1 MSPSIRGLV
10 IAACMFG
17 FSMAEGSDGKTAAHT
32 SAPIAVQLMGSSL
45 SAQEVRDEGERE
57 ELAAVTQRLASVEA
71 SIAKTSERA
80 DQVAQRTSW
89 FSLGT
94 VAIGALLAAL
104 ASMGGQMLL
113 MRHQRKINRADAEAK
128 VSNTYVEW
136 QLRQLSELYAPLRA
150 LLSQSNVL
158 YRQMNNALVEAD
170 PNRFRLV
177 DGGDYDGKVFEIRSG
192 EEWVRFRTVEHIAE
206 VFNRGYG
213 VEPYFNDVV
222 DVGQRLVD
230 LIQEKAGYARQE
242 DDQLVQVMGQY
253 LAHFFVLKRLLDRVN
268 KNESP
273 HETSVDKLAT
283 FPTEIQALVNN
294 GFKEINKQVIEWRRF
309 KQLTN

>member
-136 QLRQLSELYAPLRA
+136 RLRQLSELYAPLRA

>member
-1 MSPSIRGLV
+1 MSQSIRGLV

-32 SAPIAVQLMGSSL
+32 SAPIAVQLMASSL
-45 SAQEVRDEGERE
+45 SAQEVGDEGERE
-57 ELAAVTQRLASVEA
+57 ELAAVTHRLASVEA

-128 VSNTYVEW
+128 VANTYVEW

-268 KNESP
+268 KKESP